1 MKQMEVNWNISL
13 ESWRAEIDSI
23 DAELLRLLNKRASLV
38 MEIGRLK
45 LRAGVPFY
53 DPTREQNILARANQI
68 NIGPMDKRAITKI
81 FRRIIFESRRIASD
95 PNIKT

>member
-1 MKQMEVNWNISL
+1 MKQMEVNVNVGL

-38 MEIGRLK
+38 VEIGRLK
-45 LRAGVPFY
+45 RRVGVPFY
-53 DPTREQNILARANQI
+53 DPHRERNILARAHRI

-81 FRRIIFESRRIASD
+81 FRRIMFESRRIASGQ
-95 PNIKT
+95 NIKP